1 MRQNETARRQ
11 RHWDLRAAGNFIGG
25 GSGTGLLIAAALWTL
40 LPAAA
45 PGVPLWPVLVGMG
58 FVMMGLSLV
67 WLEIGKPWR
76 AFNVFFHPQTSWMT
90 REGFIAAPLLAAAAA
105 AAWFQSRPLLL
116 LAAVL
121 AAGFLYCQARIL
133 KASKAIPAWSHPRTV
148 PLIVATA
155 LAEGSGLLLLLGA
168 AGSRT
173 MVAVA
178 LVAAIARELARTH
191 YKSGLVQAGAPEGT
205 LAWFG
210 HPATRVLQGTRLIAA
225 LLLLAAVFGAA
236 GTLSPLL
243 AALGG
248 GLSAIGGFG
257 LKIILVTRAAFTRG
271 LRIPFTPS
279 RGRGP
284 TAAVLPAAMLRQ
296 GKR

>member
-11 RHWDLRAAGNFIGG
+11 RNWDLRAAGNFIGG
-25 GSGTGLLIAAALWTL
+25 GSGTGLLIAAALATL
-40 LPAAA
+40 LPQAG
-45 PGVPLWPVLVGMG
+45 PGVAVWPVLVGMG
-58 FVMMGLSLV
+58 FVMMGLGLV

-90 REGFIAAPLLAAAAA
+90 REGFLAAPLLGCAAAAV
-105 AAWFQSRPLLL
+105 WFQSAPLLW
-116 LAAVL
+116 LAGLL

-148 PLIVATA
+148 PLIIATA
-155 LAEGSGLLLLLGA
+155 LAEGSGLFLLLGA

-173 MVAVA
+173 MIA
-178 LVAAIARELARTH
+178 LALAAAIAREALRES
-191 YKSGLVQAGAPEGT
+191 YRRGLVQAGAPAGT
-205 LAWFG
+205 LEWFG
-210 HPATRVLQGTRLIAA
+210 HPATRVLQGTRLLAMA
-225 LLLLAAVFGAA
+225 LLLAALLGVA

-248 GLSAIGGFG
+248 GLAAIGGFG